1 MTEADL
7 VQPKAWIGID
17 QSYSGFGLVL
27 LTEAGYYPELW
38 KFPKKS
44 TQPDGER
51 LGTIYVRLSTF
62 LLQVQDEY
70 KDIAVAMEGYAYGM
84 KLNREKLGELGGI
97 VKFAVNT
104 ITKTDPVIVPPRS
117 LKLFVTGKGTASKE
131 DMVAAVQKKWAPD
144 ITNDNV
150 ADAMG
155 LACLIKEK
163 GSTI

>member
-44 TQPDGER
+44 SQPDGER

-62 LLQVQDEY
+62 LLNIREQYD
-70 KDIAVAMEGYAYGM
+70 VAEVVMEGYAYGM

-104 ITKTDPVIVPPRS
+104 VFAKDPVIVPPRS

-131 DMVAAVQKKWAPD
+131 EMVAAVQEKWAPD
-144 ITNDNV
+144 IKDDNV

-155 LACLIKEK
+155 LAMMAKE
-163 GSTI
+163 TPDQI